1 MLFRS
6 GMTNYAPA
14 PAGTANATATVGH
27 TILQVGPVNPDVQA
41 ALTEEFGALRLP
53 EIPEEREA
61 FLDAH
66 AGEIRVAVCSG
77 RFGVGTE
84 LMRQL
89 PQLRAVVN
97 FGVGYDTTDVAQAA
111 ERGIRISNT
120 PDVLTDCVADTAL
133 ALYLDVLR
141 RVSAADRY
149 VRRGDWTAKGN
160 FPLAVRASGK
170 RVGILGLGRIGQ
182 AIAHRLEA
190 FGCEIHYH
198 NRRPIEGSA
207 YAYQPSAAEL
217 AAAVDVL
224 VVAAAGGPDSAGLVD
239 ARVLESLG
247 PAGYLVN
254 IARGSVIDED
264 ALVEALVQGRL
275 GGAGLDVFAHEPE
288 VPAELLELDTVVL
301 LPHLGSGT
309 EETRQD
315 MAALTLENLRSFLRD
330 GTLSTP
336 VA

>member
-1 MLFRS
+1 
-6 GMTNYAPA
+6 MTNFAPA
-14 PAGTANATATVGH
+14 SASLAADALQADGH

-53 EIPEEREA
+53 DAPGEQED
-61 FLDAH
+61 FLDLH
-66 AGEIRVAVCSG
+66 AGNIRVAVCSG

-84 LMRQL
+84 LMRRL

-97 FGVGYDTTDVAQAA
+97 FGVGYDTTDVAQAR
-111 ERGIRISNT
+111 ERGILISNT

-141 RVSAADRY
+141 RTSAADRY
-149 VRRGDWTAKGN
+149 VRRGDWISKGN

-170 RVGILGLGRIGQ
+170 RVGILGLGRIGR
-182 AIAHRLEA
+182 AIAQRLEA

-198 NRRPIEGSA
+198 NRHRLEGSA
-207 YAYQPSAAEL
+207 YTYHASAREL
-217 AAAVDVL
+217 AEAVDVL
-224 VVAAAGGPDSAGLVD
+224 VVAAAGGPESSGLVD
-239 ARVLESLG
+239 ADVLDALG
-247 PAGYLVN
+247 SGGYLVN

-264 ALVEALVQGRL
+264 ALVSALAGGRL

-288 VPAELLELDTVVL
+288 VPAALLELDNVVL

-309 EETRQD
+309 VETRQD
-315 MAALTLENLRSFLRD
+315 MARLTLENLRSFLRD
-330 GTLSTP
+330 GTLATP
-336 VA
+336 IA

>member
-1 MLFRS
+1 
-6 GMTNYAPA
+6 
-14 PAGTANATATVGH
+14 
-27 TILQVGPVNPDVQA
+27 
-41 ALTEEFGALRLP
+41 
-53 EIPEEREA
+53 
-61 FLDAH
+61 
-66 AGEIRVAVCSG
+66 
-77 RFGVGTE
+77 
-84 LMRQL
+84 MRRL

-111 ERGIRISNT
+111 ERGILISNT

-141 RVSAADRY
+141 RTSAADRY

-182 AIAHRLEA
+182 AIARRLEA

-198 NRRPIEGSA
+198 NRRPLDGSP
-207 YAYQPSAAEL
+207 YAYEPSAREL

-239 ARVLESLG
+239 AEVLENLG

-264 ALVEALVQGRL
+264 ALVEAWSRAGWAGR
-275 GGAGLDVFAHEPE
+275 DWMSSPTS
-288 VPAELLELDTVVL
+288 PRC
-301 LPHLGSGT
+301 PPPCWSS
-309 EETRQD
+309 TRWSCSPTW
-315 MAALTLENLRSFLRD
+315 AAARRRRARTWP
-330 GTLSTP
+330 G
-336 VA
+336 